1 MGKSVLIL
9 LLVVSLALIAAA
21 PSGAA
26 PDPLGISNRALG
38 GGQFN
43 QYTPGVADGVGLN
56 NIGLLVRT
64 WGTVTYVDAAQQLF
78 YIDDGSGL
86 DDKSGFTGVR
96 VSYKDLAPG
105 NTFTPPN
112 QGDRVAVTGISSTT
126 EITLPDLTKRI
137 IPTLRPRRDADKT
150 PL

>member
-1 MGKSVLIL
+1 MKSVLL
-9 LLVVSLALIAAA
+9 LTAAA
-21 PSGAA
+21 FLVLSAMAPSAAA
-26 PDPLGISNRALG
+26 PDPLGITNKALG

-43 QYTPGVADGVGLN
+43 QYTPGVAGGVGLN
-56 NIGLLVRT
+56 NIGLLVKT
-64 WGTVTYVDAAQQLF
+64 WGTVTHVDADQQLF
-78 YIDDGSGL
+78 YIDDGSKL

-112 QGDRVAVTGISSTT
+112 VNDRLAITGISSTT
-126 EITLPDLTKRI
+126 ELTLPDLTKRI